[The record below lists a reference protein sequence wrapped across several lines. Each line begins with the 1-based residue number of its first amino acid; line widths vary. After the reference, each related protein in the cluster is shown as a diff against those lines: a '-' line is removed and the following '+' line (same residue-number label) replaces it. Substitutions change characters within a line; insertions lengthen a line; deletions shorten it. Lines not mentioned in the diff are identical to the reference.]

1 MRLKGVILCVL
12 CMILSVGC
20 SVQKVTA
27 DNTEERSYET
37 VMEEDI
43 PEEMK
48 DPIQE
53 RKDEP
58 FLLTYADQGWLY
70 IAKGYGKQETDGYEI
85 QVESFGESENAIVL
99 KTIFLGPEPDE
110 KIQEVPTFPYVV
122 IRTKYSNKYVMAE

>member
-1 MRLKGVILCVL
+1 MRLKGVIMCVL

-27 DNTEERSYET
+27 DNIEERPYET

-48 DPIQE
+48 APIQE
-53 RKDEP
+53 RKEEP
-58 FLLTYADQGWLY
+58 FLLTYADQEWLY
-70 IAKGYGKQETDGYEI
+70 IARGYGKQETDGYEI
-85 QVESFGESENAIVL
+85 QVESFGESENAIVF

-110 KIQEVPTFPYVV
+110 KIQDTPTFPYIV
-122 IRTKYSNKYVMAE
+122 IRTKYSNKYVMTE